1 MERVLCAGGLP
12 AGFDTNG
19 TKIGLRALDACS
31 KAVYG
36 VSFFK
41 KSMTKANITLIVVAV
56 FVGIVVLFGAKFIKT
71 VEPGHVAVATLFGEV
86 VPEQFEEGL
95 HFPVNPLYSWVDFDA
110 REDSIDQTAAV
121 PSQDQLQTNID
132 VSVRFRLNG
141 DLAPQTLQETGTK
154 DRVISVHL
162 IPALRSILRE
172 AGKSIPR
179 AEDFFLEET
188 QSQLQSYL
196 LENLRADLEPKGLI
210 IDRVFIRAITLPP
223 FITRAIEAKK
233 EREQEVEKQRAELER
248 FRTEQQQKIAQAEA
262 ERTAAEQQAE
272 QVRLLADARAYEI
285 EAINKAVAQNPA
297 YVQLQALDALK
308 KISEDPATK
317 VYFINGDSPQPL
329 PLMNVGE
336 PLMGN

>member
-1 MERVLCAGGLP
+1 M
-12 AGFDTNG
+12 N
-19 TKIGLRALDACS
+19 
-31 KAVYG
+31 
-36 VSFFK
+36 
-41 KSMTKANITLIVVAV
+41 KANISLIVIAA
-56 FVGIVVLFGAKFIKT
+56 IVVIIFLFGSKFVKT
-71 VEPGHVAVATLFGEV
+71 VPPGHVSVATLFGDVIDE
-86 VPEQFEEGL
+86 EFEEGL
-95 HFPVNPLYSWVDFDA
+95 HFPVNPLYNWVDYDA

-132 VSVRFRLNG
+132 VSVRFRINKE
-141 DLAPQTLQETGTK
+141 LAPQTLQETGTK
-154 DRVISVHL
+154 DRVIQVHL

-188 QSQLQSYL
+188 QSNLQSYL
-196 LENLRADLEPKGLI
+196 LEKLKDDLEPKGLV

-285 EAINKAVAQNPA
+285 EAINRAVAQNPA
-297 YVQLQALDALK
+297 YVQLQAIEALK
-308 KISEDPATK
+308 EISNDPATK
-317 VYFINGDSPQPL
+317 IYFLNGESPQPL
-329 PLMNVGE
+329 PLMNVGD
-336 PLMGN
+336 PLLGN